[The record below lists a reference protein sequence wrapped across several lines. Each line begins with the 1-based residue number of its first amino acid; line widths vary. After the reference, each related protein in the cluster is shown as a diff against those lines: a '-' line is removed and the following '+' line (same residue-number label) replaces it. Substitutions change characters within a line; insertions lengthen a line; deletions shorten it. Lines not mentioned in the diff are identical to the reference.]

1 MSLSSYFS
9 FSFEGTIEFI
19 SFLRRFPQE
28 CLCFGSSP
36 LPGPYPAEDIPAGLL
51 LCDYRNWHQSTRC
64 FIGEQICSHYMNMLL
79 LHSFIYLIL
88 YVKTQLT
95 AIVWEKMTIFL
106 CRKLEMVIPLL
117 NWWQQFFLPKNR
129 TIIMICR
136 SVTLTLHTYKH
147 IFAKSVSNLEIS
159 SIILPLYL
167 LMSYSIWLQQSYQPY
182 PCPSYVLL
190 GHCTCNM
197 ILNIYALLQRTLC
210 FFPQTV

>member
-1 MSLSSYFS
+1 MFMFWQFSSSWPLSCRGHSCRPPTMWLQKLASIYEVLYWWADLFPLYEYAPPSFFHLSYPLCKNSVNSYSL
-9 FSFEGTIEFI
+9 
-19 SFLRRFPQE
+19 R
-28 CLCFGSSP
+28 
-36 LPGPYPAEDIPAGLL
+36 ED
-51 LCDYRNWHQSTRC
+51 DYIFMQKTGNSNTTAKL
-64 FIGEQICSHYMNMLL
+64 MAA
-79 LHSFIYLIL
+79 IL
-88 YVKTQLT
+88 
-95 AIVWEKMTIFL
+95 
-106 CRKLEMVIPLL
+106 
-117 NWWQQFFLPKNR
+117 LPKNR